1 MMKAP
6 MVKKE
11 HARKEDQRKDMTHS
25 LPQGQT
31 RTQVPELASVSTLK
45 WLGKQP
51 VFEPQSL
58 IRKNRPS
65 LAFFACFAW
74 G

>member
-1 MMKAP
+1 
-6 MVKKE
+6 
-11 HARKEDQRKDMTHS
+11 MTHS

-31 RTQVPELASVSTLK
+31 RTQVPELASVSTLN

-51 VFEPQSL
+51 VFEPQGL
-58 IRKNRPS
+58 IRKNRSS

>member
-1 MMKAP
+1 
-6 MVKKE
+6 
-11 HARKEDQRKDMTHS
+11 MTHS
-25 LPQGQT
+25 LPRGQT
-31 RTQVPELASVSTLK
+31 RTQVPELASVSTLN

-51 VFEPQSL
+51 VFEPQGL
-58 IRKNRPS
+58 IPKNRPS